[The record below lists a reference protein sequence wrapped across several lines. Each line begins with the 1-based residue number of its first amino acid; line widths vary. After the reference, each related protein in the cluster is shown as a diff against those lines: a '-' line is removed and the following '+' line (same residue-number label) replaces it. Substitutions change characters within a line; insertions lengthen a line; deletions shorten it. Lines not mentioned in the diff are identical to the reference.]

1 MIAPSPQHSAGKK
14 LTTNEAAAYL
24 GIAASTLSKM
34 RLTGGG
40 PIFLKLGF
48 RRVVYD
54 VADLE
59 AWAASRRRQST
70 SHVAPPAEVKGDA
83 R

>member
-1 MIAPSPQHSAGKK
+1 MIAPSPQRSAGRK
-14 LTTNEAAAYL
+14 LTTNDAAAYL

-40 PIFLKLGF
+40 PVFLKLGF

-59 AWAASRRRQST
+59 AWAATRRRQST
-70 SHVAPPAEVKGDA
+70 SHVAPPAQVDGGAK
-83 R
+83 